1 MLIYVCP
8 SCRAK
13 NSLDNVLHQAVEDSD
28 ARRLV
33 EYLVLQ
39 QQPTLGAQLIRY
51 LRLHAPPK
59 NRLSWSRTR
68 QVLGEIVEAL
78 KSHRIHYRGREWQ
91 VRVDDWR
98 AALDVV
104 FRDAEDGKLRLPL
117 KNSHYL
123 WGVLANIANGHE
135 AARESAIEQ
144 ARRSSG
150 RSGPD
155 QGARSLADVLPDA
168 MANPQRAAPAPAA
181 HPITEEPQPIT
192 SRFVREAREQIAR
205 TKARRERLLKT
216 LQQQEHPETDGG
228 NADSQEKEQ

>member
-13 NSLDNVLHQAVEDSD
+13 NSLDNVLHQAVEDAE

-33 EYLVLQ
+33 EYLTIQ
-39 QQPTLGAQLIRY
+39 CQPTLGAHLMRY

-68 QVLGEIVEAL
+68 DVLGEIVEAL
-78 KSHRIHYRGREWQ
+78 KSHSIHYRGRDWQ

-98 AALDVV
+98 TALEVIFKDGQ
-104 FRDAEDGKLRLPL
+104 DGKLRLPL
-117 KNSHYL
+117 KNNHYL
-123 WGVLANIANGHE
+123 WGVLSNIANSHE

-144 ARRSSG
+144 ARRTTG

-155 QGARSLADVLPDA
+155 RGAQSIDQSLD
-168 MANPQRAAPAPAA
+168 RALGQALGQPTAQPAPTD
-181 HPITEEPQPIT
+181 PNTPKPV
-192 SRFVREAREQIAR
+192 SRAVREAQEHIAR
-205 TKARRERLLKT
+205 AKAKRERMQAIVNT
-216 LQQQEHPETDGG
+216 QHTNQGER
-228 NADSQEKEQ
+228 S